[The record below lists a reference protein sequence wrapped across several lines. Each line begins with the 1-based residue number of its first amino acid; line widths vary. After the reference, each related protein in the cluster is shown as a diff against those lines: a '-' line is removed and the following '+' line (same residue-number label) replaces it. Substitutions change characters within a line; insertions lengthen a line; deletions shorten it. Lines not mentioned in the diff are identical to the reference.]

1 MKQKEIHNAII
12 RASAGSGKTYELVK
26 RYLRLLALDEAPEG
40 IAAMTFTRKAAREF
54 FERILQK
61 LAELAES
68 PEKARGY
75 VDELAEN
82 GRALELLRRVIG
94 SMDRLRLG
102 TIDSFF
108 ASVARCF
115 PFELGLSGA
124 ASIMAEDETA
134 RARDEVMNG
143 LLVEL
148 TRDGD
153 EAALREMLEAWK
165 RATAGD
171 ELNLPSKHLAGW
183 FRALHPLFLE
193 SRDEAVWGGAERI
206 WPGKDAPVWMADR
219 DVVEVIERLREVLD
233 VTAFVKK
240 AEERWGVFFEAA
252 AKRRAGEPVKPS
264 SPFEY
269 MLKAE
274 RGEFEL
280 LREGRAEWKMDSRKG
295 VPLDRVT
302 GTALADLLD
311 VLVGREMNCRAERT
325 QGRRAL
331 VARFDAQYAKRVR
344 GRGRLAFDDL
354 TWLLSGQVKA
364 AGLAK
369 DEDEVER
376 LEMMR
381 REWEYRLDSR
391 FQHWLFDEFQDTSRR
406 QWEVVANLVD
416 EAATDPEGRR
426 SFFAVGDLKQSLYL
440 FRQAEPELFLD
451 VESRYANARMEK
463 RAPLSTSYR
472 SSPVVLGMVNE
483 VFGKG
488 ELLRELYPEA
498 MRWWRYEKHEAS
510 GKTKGLSGYAALL
523 SVPEDAEL
531 EGDAAR
537 DEMTAAIIREVEPLE
552 RGLSCV
558 VLTRTNKEA
567 ERVSEELRRILQVE
581 VVCESQVFAAVDNP
595 VTLALLSVFQL
606 AVHPADSYAREHL
619 RMSPLGAWFDE
630 QGELAM
636 AVGTLGGMVRRGVSR
651 DGFLAVAQE
660 WAERLKGDGEWD
672 AFSSMRLGQF
682 FDLAAEFDEGGRRD
696 VDEFVE
702 AARGFAISAVDQGQA
717 LQVMTFHKA
726 KGLEFDVVIMPQLQS
741 TALDQPMRQNDTE
754 RLLVERDERGE
765 LVWLLDEPPGILR
778 DRDKRLRAAYEKD
791 KARLAYQGLCRLY
804 VGMTRAKRGLY
815 LILPGKGKGNARSEA
830 DLLKQALG
838 NAEPVKMGFET
849 CEADCWYEAGT
860 RAWFEEVEKAGER
873 VEVAVVEEGPKLGAL
888 LNAANRPAARKTP
901 SGEESFRML
910 GEDLLSPQRESAR
923 RMGTLVH
930 DLFSTVDWLD
940 GLEPKDIEDR
950 WAALG
955 WQDRPGYEE
964 ARGRVLTV
972 LSEPEVR
979 VWFGNANGLR
989 EVWRER
995 SFDLF
1000 SAEGWVSGVFDRVV
1014 LERDGAGRVTSA
1026 WVLDFKTD
1034 MVVDEASARAKAEGY
1049 KPQLK
1054 LYALAV
1060 SRLTGLPVEKVR
1072 TGLVFVALAR
1082 LYWV

>member
-1 MKQKEIHNAII
+1 MKQEQKEIHNAII
-12 RASAGSGKTYELVK
+12 RASAGSGKTFELVK
-26 RYLRLLALDEAPEG
+26 RYLRLLALGEAPEG

-61 LAELAES
+61 LAELAEH

-75 VDELAEN
+75 VDELAED
-82 GRALELLRRVIG
+82 GKSLALLRRVIG

-124 ASIMAEDETA
+124 ASIMAEDETT

-153 EAALREMLEAWK
+153 EVALREMLEAWK

-171 ELNLPSKHLAGW
+171 ELNMPSKHLAGW
-183 FRALHPLFLE
+183 FRALHPLYLE
-193 SRDEAVWGGAERI
+193 KQDESVWGGVSTI
-206 WPGKDAPVWMADR
+206 WPGRDCPVWMAHR
-219 DVVEVIERLREVLD
+219 DLGETIARLKDVLD
-233 VTAFVKK
+233 MTAFVKK
-240 AEERWGVFFEAA
+240 AETKWEVFFDAIT
-252 AKRRAGEPVKPS
+252 KRRVGEPIKTS

-269 MLKAE
+269 MLKPE
-274 RGEFEL
+274 RGEYEL
-280 LREGRAEWKMDSRKG
+280 LREGRAEWRMESRKG
-295 VPLDRVT
+295 VPLDRTT
-302 GTALADLLD
+302 GSALADLLD
-311 VLVGREMNCRAERT
+311 VLVGREMLCRAERT

-331 VARFDAQYAKRVR
+331 VAKFDAHYAKNVR

-354 TWLLSGQVKA
+354 TWLLSGQVKVK
-364 AGLAK
+364 GL

-451 VESRYANARMEK
+451 VESRYAKARMEK
-463 RAPLSTSYR
+463 RAPLATSYR

-483 VFGKG
+483 VFGKVD
-488 ELLRELYPEA
+488 LLREMYPDA
-498 MRWWRYEKHEAS
+498 MRWWSYERHEAS
-510 GKTKGLSGYAALL
+510 SKTRSLSGYATML
-523 SVPEDAEL
+523 SVPEESEL
-531 EGDAAR
+531 DGEEAR
-537 DEMTAAIIREVEPLE
+537 DELTAAIIREVEPLE

-567 ERVSEELRRILQVE
+567 ERVSEALRRILQVE

-606 AVHPADSYAREHL
+606 AVHPGDSYSREHL

-630 QGELAM
+630 QGDVSK
-636 AVGTLGGMVRRGVSR
+636 AVGTLGGMVRRGVSQ
-651 DGFLAVAQE
+651 DGFLLVAQE
-660 WAERLKGDGEWD
+660 WAERLRGEGEWD
-672 AFSSMRLGQF
+672 AFSAMRLGQF

-696 VDEFVE
+696 IDEFIE
-702 AARGFAISAVDQGQA
+702 AARGFAISAVDQGRA

-726 KGLEFDVVIMPQLQS
+726 KGLEFDVVIMPQLLS
-741 TALDQPMRQNDTE
+741 KPLDQPMRQNDTE
-754 RLLVERDERGE
+754 SLLVERDEQGE
-765 LVWLLDEPPGILR
+765 LVWLLDDPQKILR
-778 DRDKRLRAAYEKD
+778 ERDKRLKAAHEKE

-815 LILPGKGKGNARSEA
+815 VILPDGGNARSEA
-830 DLLKQALG
+830 DLLKQTLG
-838 NAEPVKMGFET
+838 GAEIAKTVYDE
-849 CEADCWYEAGT
+849 CEADCWYEDGK
-860 RAWFEEVEKAGER
+860 RGWFEEMGKKAR
-873 VEVAVVEEGPKLGAL
+873 SVEVETAEEGPKLGDL
-888 LNAANRPAARKTP
+888 LKVANRPSARKTP
-901 SGEESFRML
+901 SGEESFRMR
-910 GEDLLSPQRESAR
+910 GEDLLSPHRETAR
-923 RMGTLVH
+923 RMGSLVH
-930 DLFSTVDWLD
+930 DLFSAVEWLNQWP
-940 GLEPKDIEDR
+940 LNHREVEAC
-950 WAALG
+950 WEAEG
-955 WQDRPGYEE
+955 WQGREGYDE
-964 ARGRVLTV
+964 ARERVWRVLQQ
-972 LSEPEVR
+972 PEIR
-979 VWFGNANGLR
+979 AWFVDPQGNR

-1000 SAEGWVSGVFDRVV
+1000 NADGWISGVFDRVV
-1014 LERDGAGRVTSA
+1014 MERDAAGRVISA
-1026 WVLDFKTD
+1026 SVLDFKTD
-1034 MVVDEASARAKAEGY
+1034 LVADEAGMKDKAKGY
-1049 KPQLK
+1049 EPQLR
-1054 LYALAV
+1054 LYAQAV
-1060 SRLTGLPVEKVR
+1060 ARLTGLPVERVK
-1072 TGLVFVALAR
+1072 TGLIFVATAR
-1082 LYWV
+1082 LVWV